1 MRYLSTGIL
10 WSMCHS
16 NTLYSEAQ
24 LRQRVFFSL
33 RITQE
38 ISFIKITLRR
48 PLDEKGSMLWCSQ
61 ASHGHGRQPKIM
73 RNIVYANCR
82 SSHLLK
88 ALYQVRRG
96 ILRCGHIDVPF
107 FSTNLKCCRQIKV
120 TKNIFVNVFHG
131 ASQMI
136 YFKITLL
143 KKKSRKS
150 LTKKSLGSSGLKSMA
165 RTPSAS

>member
-1 MRYLSTGIL
+1 MIVFQYCCGEVGVRYLSTGIL

-24 LRQRVFFSL
+24 LRQRVSNSL
-33 RITQE
+33 RTTQE
-38 ISFIKITLRR
+38 VSLRKITLRR

-96 ILRCGHIDVPF
+96 ILSCGHIDVPF
-107 FSTNLKCCRQIKV
+107 FSTNLECCRQIKV
-120 TKNIFVNVFHG
+120 TKIFLSTFYMGHINLQT
-131 ASQMI
+131 S
-136 YFKITLL
+136 T
-143 KKKSRKS
+143 
-150 LTKKSLGSSGLKSMA
+150 
-165 RTPSAS
+165 